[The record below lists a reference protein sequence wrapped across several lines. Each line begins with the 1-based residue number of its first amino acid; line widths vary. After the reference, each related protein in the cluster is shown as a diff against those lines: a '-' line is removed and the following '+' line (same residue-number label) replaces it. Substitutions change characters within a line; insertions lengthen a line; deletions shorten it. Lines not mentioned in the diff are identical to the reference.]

1 MDEEAIA
8 VMAVIV
14 EIVKIFT
21 TKIKTTRIPKIPA
34 GKLTRDC
41 SKLMW
46 ESPSSYRIAKAFME

>member
-8 VMAVIV
+8 VMAVNV

-41 SKLMW
+41 SKLT
-46 ESPSSYRIAKAFME
+46 